1 MKTQSKIL
9 FFSIFLFACLEL
21 NAQSSD
27 TEKIL
32 EQLTILQEGK
42 GGSSGDDEGS
52 SDGYKSFVMNEF
64 KNTVNSLN
72 QLDIDEQQQIF
83 FKELNEKR
91 LELAVQLCQTDQRAC
106 FLMDQYR
113 EYDYLEQLS
122 SEPKLF
128 GVDIFSGFPT
138 SFDYYDDIPL
148 TGDYVLRNGDKIKIS
163 AFGNLEIE
171 EVITIDREGKLNI
184 PQVGSIQISGQAFD
198 MAYDNITAFISNR
211 FIGTELIITLD
222 QVRAKKIFVMGN
234 VNNPGS
240 YAVHAFGNILNAI
253 ISAGGFKPN
262 SSLRSI
268 QLIRGNQFIAEADLY
283 SLLIDGKVPEN
294 WSLDDG
300 DTVLVKGLENSVLID
315 GEINRPAI
323 YEFVEGDTVEDLVR
337 FALGPNQFA
346 DMRSVSIKRIT
357 NNGFV
362 TVINPAN
369 FKSTNLNKGD
379 EVNINSIVGKQV
391 NFVSIKGH
399 TRKKGN
405 FEFRKN
411 MTLGQ
416 IFSLEKDIY
425 KDTYNGIAVIKRF
438 DQNTNSSRYLT
449 FSLIDQEFINEMRL
463 FSGDELF
470 LFSKNDIE
478 FINSKTLSSHIDSYF
493 FTNDSN
499 DNLNEENQDQ
509 DNDSDESDLSN
520 RLPDSLACL
529 SSLSSVNTQSTLEFI
544 SSKLTIFKSEE
555 FLRCTDI
562 FLSDSDLL
570 PILLFNSIPVLGN
583 VRKPGIY
590 PISSSVSARS
600 LFLLAGG
607 FLQPVKSNSNVS
619 IEVGSN
625 NLFNSYADLASIAEI
640 TNLSLLNVK
649 YDIDNIN
656 TGFVTLVGEFKNPG
670 IYQIDSTTRLLDVYQ
685 RADGLTN
692 IAYPLGGILSRES
705 VKELESKAL
714 KRAEAELSEIL
725 ASAVTRGYLDQ
736 NSTDLVGLIALMTT
750 LSNTDA
756 IGRLV
761 TELNPNVINKNPSL
775 NISLRDGDIIY
786 MPKLQ
791 NVVTVAGQVSNS
803 ITVPYDPKSSFKDYI
818 SLAGGFKS
826 DADRSAVYAVLPN
839 GTSARM
845 NENIFNLSSSNIM
858 PGSTII
864 VPRDD
869 RPLDGLSLVET
880 ISPILASLSIT
891 AASIAAI
898 NNN

>member
-1 MKTQSKIL
+1 
-9 FFSIFLFACLEL
+9 
-21 NAQSSD
+21 
-27 TEKIL
+27 
-32 EQLTILQEGK
+32 
-42 GGSSGDDEGS
+42 
-52 SDGYKSFVMNEF
+52 
-64 KNTVNSLN
+64 
-72 QLDIDEQQQIF
+72 
-83 FKELNEKR
+83 
-91 LELAVQLCQTDQRAC
+91 
-106 FLMDQYR
+106 
-113 EYDYLEQLS
+113 
-122 SEPKLF
+122 
-128 GVDIFSGFPT
+128 
-138 SFDYYDDIPL
+138 
-148 TGDYVLRNGDKIKIS
+148 
-163 AFGNLEIE
+163 
-171 EVITIDREGKLNI
+171 
-184 PQVGSIQISGQAFD
+184 
-198 MAYDNITAFISNR
+198 
-211 FIGTELIITLD
+211 
-222 QVRAKKIFVMGN
+222 
-234 VNNPGS
+234 
-240 YAVHAFGNILNAI
+240 
-253 ISAGGFKPN
+253 
-262 SSLRSI
+262 
-268 QLIRGNQFIAEADLY
+268 
-283 SLLIDGKVPEN
+283 
-294 WSLDDG
+294 
-300 DTVLVKGLENSVLID
+300 
-315 GEINRPAI
+315 
-323 YEFVEGDTVEDLVR
+323 
-337 FALGPNQFA
+337 
-346 DMRSVSIKRIT
+346 
-357 NNGFV
+357 
-362 TVINPAN
+362 
-369 FKSTNLNKGD
+369 
-379 EVNINSIVGKQV
+379 
-391 NFVSIKGH
+391 
-399 TRKKGN
+399 
-405 FEFRKN
+405 

-625 NLFNSYADLASIAEI
+625 NIFNSYADLASIAEI

-649 YDIDNIN
+649 YDLDNIN

-705 VKELESKAL
+705 VKELNLKPQREPKPNYLRFLHPQRYQRLLRSKF
-714 KRAEAELSEIL
+714 
-725 ASAVTRGYLDQ
+725 
-736 NSTDLVGLIALMTT
+736 TDLVGLIALMTT